1 MKLDINSNEFIAN
14 NDIFADLINVNYF
27 HGRHVIEPDDLED
40 VFVTSAYKDLDGTPH
55 KLIRDS
61 FKRVHKHSGYI
72 AVIGCESQ
80 NDINR
85 AMPVKEMG
93 YVFAGYAK
101 QVRDLVAENI
111 KNDKNAYTKV
121 LHENQRLLP
130 IGACVLYFGIE
141 PWKKPLSLMDILDIP
156 EEDKDFW
163 KAWINDYKIHVIHL
177 AGQSKDIRKK
187 YKTELGIIADYL
199 ANSNDKDKVMKAL
212 RNDDRKI
219 YHVEQTLDL
228 LQAISNDS
236 RFKKMKEIF
245 LENEKIDSKDRKEMD
260 NMSSLLLDAVEN
272 EGVQK
277 GIEQGMPL
285 GELKKLI
292 TMVCKKLRKNKS
304 IDTIAFELEE
314 EYTTIEKIC
323 NAAGAFAPDYNEDK
337 VYDILKES

>member
-1 MKLDINSNEFIAN
+1 
-14 NDIFADLINVNYF
+14 
-27 HGRHVIEPDDLED
+27 
-40 VFVTSAYKDLDGTPH
+40 
-55 KLIRDS
+55 
-61 FKRVHKHSGYI
+61 
-72 AVIGCESQ
+72 
-80 NDINR
+80 
-85 AMPVKEMG
+85 
-93 YVFAGYAK
+93 
-101 QVRDLVAENI
+101 
-111 KNDKNAYTKV
+111 
-121 LHENQRLLP
+121 
-130 IGACVLYFGIE
+130 
-141 PWKKPLSLMDILDIP
+141 
-156 EEDKDFW
+156 
-163 KAWINDYKIHVIHL
+163 
-177 AGQSKDIRKK
+177 
-187 YKTELGIIADYL
+187 
-199 ANSNDKDKVMKAL
+199 MKAL

-228 LQAISNDS
+228 LQTISNDS
-236 RFKKMKEIF
+236 RFKKMKEIL

-292 TMVCKKLRKNKS
+292 KMVCKKLRKNKS